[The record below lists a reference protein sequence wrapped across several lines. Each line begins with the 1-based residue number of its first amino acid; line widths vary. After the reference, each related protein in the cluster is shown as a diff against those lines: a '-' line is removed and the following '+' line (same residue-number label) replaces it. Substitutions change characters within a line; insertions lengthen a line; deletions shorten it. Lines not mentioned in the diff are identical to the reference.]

1 MNGTIIP
8 EQPENIMVDKEG
20 YPRLIDLGFAKK
32 IPFTLVV
39 DGKPEVRNRFAVVA
53 HPISEWLPRLSTLSG
68 EAGIERGRWGGPR
81 T

>member
-1 MNGTIIP
+1 MNRTIIL

-39 DGKPEVRNRFAVVA
+39 DGKPEVRYRHAVVVCQ
-53 HPISEWLPRLSTLSG
+53 ISEWLLTLPG
-68 EAGIERGRWGGPR
+68 EGARD
-81 T
+81 